1 MLLYEHK
8 SKVEVFIIMNKKFL
22 VSATAAALV
31 ASAVIPGASAA
42 NFTDI
47 DKTGDHK
54 ENILALADAGIING
68 YPGGLFMPGQNVT
81 RGNVVKLLGKWLE
94 KQGKAIPKDALEKE
108 RFTDLPVT
116 IKDQELIK
124 YAALVKDANVFTG
137 VGGVLN
143 QADSMSREHMSLVLT
158 RVIKEVYGLDAVKL
172 AKDAKFKSEMTDI
185 SKLAQDRQDAI
196 MALEYL
202 EITKPV
208 AGKYNPANKVQRMQ
222 FASFLKRTM
231 DNVQQH
237 LLKVTYVH
245 AKTPTLLDVTL
256 SDGTTHEVKLNS
268 PLQANVKQTIKI
280 IVNDKEYMV
289 EVEYGALSVKA
300 AKATSATTAEI
311 TLSDGTTHNIDLP
324 KPLEE
329 NVATEINFMIN
340 EVGYKAVVMH
350 TVAEVKV
357 VQVTTP
363 NSMQVA
369 VKFNQEIDAKTIDA
383 QKINLAPV
391 GQAKLTIKEAKLDE
405 TKRTLLLTVTKPLSA
420 DSHVLQLQDI
430 KATSGIALANYE
442 TLLKATEDKTA
453 PKVTGQHVV
462 NALTT
467 EVFFSEPMK
476 KFAAI
481 QYKLA
486 DGTAVTGVAGQIA
499 EGATSVTI
507 DLKNAKANNKPLDP
521 GTKVIATFIA
531 AQDMAGNLI
540 SPNPTTVTIQ
550 KGNKDGVPPALLS
563 AVQDGPN
570 RFKLTFS
577 EPLITTPQL
586 KVRQDNK
593 ELTTTI
599 EEDKNQNTIYYLTVQ
614 GAKEGDLQIT
624 STGITDLSGETNTVV
639 QPVKLTVDKTLP
651 TVSQKN
657 IVNVNGVE
665 YLEVTYDRPITVKN
679 NTTVNAKG
687 KHEKAGLTTDFT
699 STEKAAVTAEGD
711 KAIRIKLADLLKGHD
726 QQDAIYNV
734 ELALSQAVAS
744 EYNIDSSLV
753 MPAKFTRGADSY
765 ENKTEL
771 KLVAEPFST
780 PNNNTVVVTFDGAV
794 EPLTAKNLANYKIDG
809 AEVKSVEIKSGEQN
823 KVYLTLEPNKTTF
836 TGERDITIEGIHA
849 KGSSIPMQPVKTKI
863 TLKSNIAPTLVG
875 KSIVGDAVI
884 LTFSESVQNV
894 GESDFIIIKNA
905 VSDTV
910 DTKTVKGQNANEVR
924 INLTKGNLVDL
935 GQTITVQLNDKAKL
949 VDSDGNTPVIEP
961 FTLST
966 VK

>member
-1 MLLYEHK
+1 
-8 SKVEVFIIMNKKFL
+8 MNKKFL

-507 DLKNAKANNKPLDP
+507 GLKNAKANNKPLDP

>member
-31 ASAVIPGASAA
+31 ASAVVPGASAA

-68 YPGGLFMPGQNVT
+68 YPEGLFKPGQNVT

-237 LLKVTYVH
+237 LLKVTHVH

-256 SDGTTHEVKLNS
+256 SDDTTHEVKLNS
-268 PLQANVKQTIKI
+268 PLQPNVNQTIKI
-280 IVNDKEYMV
+280 VVNDKEYMV

-311 TLSDGTTHNIDLP
+311 TLSDDTTHNIDLP

-486 DGTAVTGVAGQIA
+486 DGTAVTRVAGQIA

-577 EPLITTPQL
+577 EPLITTPEL

-593 ELTTTI
+593 ELTPTII
-599 EEDKNQNTIYYLTVQ
+599 EEDKNQNTIYYLTIPD
-614 GAKEGDLQIT
+614 AKEGDLQIT

-639 QPVKLTVDKTLP
+639 QSVKLTVDKTLP
-651 TVSQKN
+651 TVSQQS

-679 NTTVNAKG
+679 KTTVTAKG
-687 KHEKAGLTTDFT
+687 KYEKAGLTTDFT
-699 STEKAAVTAEGD
+699 STEKATVTAEGD

-734 ELALSQAVAS
+734 ELTLSQAVAS
-744 EYNIDSSLV
+744 EYNIDSGLV
-753 MPAKFTRGADSY
+753 IPAKFTRGADSY

-771 KLVAEPFST
+771 KLVAMPFST
-780 PNNNTVVVTFDGAV
+780 PNNNTVVITFDGAV
-794 EPLTAKNLANYKIDG
+794 EPLTAKNLANYKIDS
-809 AEVKSVEIKSGEQN
+809 AEIKSVEIKSGKQDQ
-823 KVYLTLEPNKTTF
+823 VYLTLEPNKTTF

-875 KSIVGDAVI
+875 KSIVNDAVI
-884 LTFSESVQNV
+884 LTFSENVQKV
-894 GESDFIIIKNA
+894 GEDDFIIKNDILDI
-905 VSDTV
+905 VN
-910 DTKTVKGQNANEVR
+910 TKTVKGQNANEVR
-924 INLTKGNLVDL
+924 INLTTGNLVDL
-935 GQTITVQLNDKAKL
+935 GQTITVQLNDKATL

>member
-1 MLLYEHK
+1 
-8 SKVEVFIIMNKKFL
+8 MNKKFL

-31 ASAVIPGASAA
+31 ASAVVPGASAA

-237 LLKVTYVH
+237 LLKVTHVH

-268 PLQANVKQTIKI
+268 PLPANVKQTIKI

-329 NVATEINFMIN
+329 NVATEINFMID

-577 EPLITTPQL
+577 EPLIITPQL

-651 TVSQKN
+651 TVSQQN

-665 YLEVTYDRPITVKN
+665 YLEVTYDRPITVQN
-679 NTTVNAKG
+679 STTVNAKG
-687 KHEKAGLTTDFT
+687 KYEKAGLTTDFP
-699 STEKAAVTAEGD
+699 SSKPVAVTAEGD

-726 QQDAIYNV
+726 HQDAIYNV
-734 ELALSQAVAS
+734 ELTLSPAVAS
-744 EYNIDSSLV
+744 EYNIDSGLV

-771 KLVAEPFST
+771 KLVAMPFST
-780 PNNNTVVVTFDGAV
+780 PNNNTVVITFDGAV
-794 EPLTAKNLANYKIDG
+794 EPLTAKNLANYKIDS
-809 AEVKSVEIKSGEQN
+809 AEIKSVEIKSGEQN

-863 TLKSNIAPTLVG
+863 TLKSNIAPTLVS
-875 KSIVGDAVI
+875 KSIEGDAVI
-884 LTFSESVQNV
+884 LTFSENVKNV
-894 GESDFIIIKNA
+894 GEDDFIIKNDILDI
-905 VSDTV
+905 VN
-910 DTKTVKGQNANEVR
+910 TKTVKGQNANEVR
-924 INLTKGNLVDL
+924 INLTTVNLVDL
-935 GQTITVQLNDKAKL
+935 GQTITVQLNDTATL
-949 VDSDGNTPVIEP
+949 VDSDGNTPVMEP
-961 FTLST
+961 FTLRT

>member
-31 ASAVIPGASAA
+31 ASAVVPGASAA
-42 NFTDI
+42 NFKDI

-237 LLKVTYVH
+237 LLKVTNVH

-369 VKFNQEIDAKTIDA
+369 VKFNQEIDTKTIDA

-453 PKVTGQHVV
+453 PKVTGQHAV

-651 TVSQKN
+651 TVSQQN

-679 NTTVNAKG
+679 STTVNAKG
-687 KHEKAGLTTDFT
+687 KYEKAGLTTDFP
-699 STEKAAVTAEGD
+699 SSKQVAVTAEGD

-734 ELALSQAVAS
+734 ELTLSQAVAS
-744 EYNIDSSLV
+744 EYNIDSGLV

-771 KLVAEPFST
+771 KLVAMPFST
-780 PNNNTVVVTFDGAV
+780 PNNNTVVITFDGAV

-863 TLKSNIAPTLVG
+863 TLKSNIAPALVG
-875 KSIVGDAVI
+875 KLIVNNAVI
-884 LTFSESVQNV
+884 LTFSENVQNV
-894 GESDFIIIKNA
+894 GENDFIIKNDIL
-905 VSDTV
+905 DTV
-910 DTKTVKGQNANEVR
+910 KTETEKGQNANEVR

-949 VDSDGNTPVIEP
+949 VDSDGNTPVMEP

>member
-31 ASAVIPGASAA
+31 ASAVVPGASAA

-268 PLQANVKQTIKI
+268 PLQPNVKQTIKI

-369 VKFNQEIDAKTIDA
+369 VKFNQEIDTKTIDA

-651 TVSQKN
+651 TVSQQN

-679 NTTVNAKG
+679 STTVNAKG
-687 KHEKAGLTTDFT
+687 KYEKAGLTTDFP
-699 STEKAAVTAEGD
+699 SSKQVAVTAEGD

-726 QQDAIYNV
+726 HQDAIYNV
-734 ELALSQAVAS
+734 ELTLSQAVAS
-744 EYNIDSSLV
+744 EYNIDSGQV

-771 KLVAEPFST
+771 KLVAMPFST

-884 LTFSESVQNV
+884 LTFSENVQNV
-894 GESDFIIIKNA
+894 GENDFIIKNA
-905 VSDTV
+905 ISEPVN
-910 DTKTVKGQNANEVR
+910 TKTVKGQNASEVR
-924 INLTKGNLVDL
+924 INLTTGNLVDL
-935 GQTITVQLNDKAKL
+935 GQTITVQLNDTAKL
-949 VDSDGNTPVIEP
+949 VDSDGNTPVMEP

>member
-1 MLLYEHK
+1 MKITTKE
-8 SKVEVFIIMNKKFL
+8 EVHTMNKKFL
-22 VSATAAALV
+22 VSATTAALV
-31 ASAVIPGASAA
+31 ASAVVPVASAT

-68 YPGGLFMPGQNVT
+68 YPGGLFKPGQNVT
-81 RGNVVKLLGKWLE
+81 RGNVVKILGKWLE
-94 KQGKAIPKDALEKE
+94 KQGKTIPKDALEKA

-116 IKDQELIK
+116 IKDQELVK

-137 VGGVLN
+137 ANGVLN
-143 QADSMSREHMSLVLT
+143 QADSMSREHMSLVLK
-158 RVIKEVYGLDAVKL
+158 RVITEVYGLDAVKL
-172 AKDAKFKSEMTDI
+172 AKDANFKSEMTDI

-208 AGKYNPANKVQRMQ
+208 AGKYLPANKVQRMQ

-237 LLKVTYVH
+237 LLKVTNVH
-245 AKTPTLLDVTL
+245 VKTPTLLDVTL

-268 PLQANVKQTIKI
+268 PLQPNVKQTIKI

-340 EVGYKAVVMH
+340 EVEYKAVVMH

-369 VKFNQEIDAKTIDA
+369 VKFNQEIDAKTIDVS
-383 QKINLAPV
+383 KINLAPV
-391 GQAKLTIKEAKLDE
+391 GQKKLIIKEAKLDE

-476 KFAAI
+476 EFAAI

-507 DLKNAKANNKPLDP
+507 DLKNAQANNKPLDP

-550 KGNKDGVPPALLS
+550 KGNKDGVPPALLN

-570 RFKLTFS
+570 RFKLMFS
-577 EPLITTPQL
+577 EPLITMPEL
-586 KVRQDNK
+586 KVRQDNN
-593 ELTTTI
+593 ELTTII
-599 EEDKNQNTIYYLTVQ
+599 EEDKNQNTIYYLTIKD
-614 GAKEGDLQIT
+614 AKEGDLQIT

-651 TVSQKN
+651 TVSQQN

-665 YLEVTYDRPITVKN
+665 YLEVTYDRPITVQN
-679 NTTVNAKG
+679 STTVNAKG
-687 KHEKAGLTTDFT
+687 KYEKAGLTTDFP
-699 STEKAAVTAEGD
+699 SSKQVAVTAEGD

-726 QQDAIYNV
+726 HQDAIYNV
-734 ELALSQAVAS
+734 ELRLSRAVAS
-744 EYNIDSSLV
+744 EYNIDSGLV
-753 MPAKFTRGADSY
+753 IPAKFTRGADSY

-771 KLVAEPFST
+771 KLAAEPFST
-780 PNNNTVVVTFDGAV
+780 PNNNTVVITFNGAV

-809 AEVKSVEIKSGEQN
+809 AEVESVEIKSGEQN

-863 TLKSNIAPTLVG
+863 TLTSNIAPTLVG
-875 KSIVGDAVI
+875 KSIVNDAVI
-884 LTFSESVQNV
+884 LTFSENVQKV
-894 GESDFIIIKNA
+894 GEDDFIIKNDILDI
-905 VSDTV
+905 VN
-910 DTKTVKGQNANEVR
+910 TKTVKVQNANEVR
-924 INLTKGNLVDL
+924 INLTTGNLVDL
-935 GQTITVQLNDKAKL
+935 GQTITVQLNDTATL
-949 VDSDGNTPVIEP
+949 VDSDGNRPVMEP
-961 FTLST
+961 LTLRT